1 MSGLQFRDVSSG
13 LFVFKQKTAYE
24 MRISDWSSDV
34 CSSDLTMAAHADLI
48 DQLLRD
54 LLDFAMHHVFPAPNP
69 TTGDRIC
76 VAAVGGYGR
85 GELAPWS
92 DVDLLFLLPYKKTP
106 RSEQVVEYVL
116 YMLWDTGLKVGHAT
130 RTVDECLRLA
140 RDDTT
145 IATSLLESRWIWGEA
160 GLFDE
165 LRRRFSSELVQGTG
179 PDFTEAKLA
188 ERDHRHRRLG
198 DSRYVLEPNVKDGK
212 GGLRD
217 LHTLYWIAK
226 YLYEVEDVT
235 ELVVRGV
242 LTRGELRRFE
252 KAEEFLSTVRRSE
265 EHTSELQSLMRI
277 SYA

>member
-1 MSGLQFRDVSSG
+1 
-13 LFVFKQKTAYE
+13 
-24 MRISDWSSDV
+24 
-34 CSSDLTMAAHADLI
+34 MAAHADLI

-130 RTVDECLRLA
+130 RTVDECPRLA

-145 IATSLLESRWIWGEA
+145 LATSLLESHTEERRVGKEWG
-160 GLFDE
+160 
-165 LRRRFSSELVQGTG
+165 R
-179 PDFTEAKLA
+179 PWK
-188 ERDHRHRRLG
+188 
-198 DSRYVLEPNVKDGK
+198 
-212 GGLRD
+212 
-217 LHTLYWIAK
+217 
-226 YLYEVEDVT
+226 
-235 ELVVRGV
+235 
-242 LTRGELRRFE
+242 
-252 KAEEFLSTVRRSE
+252 
-265 EHTSELQSLMRI
+265 
-277 SYA
+277 